1 MADQDRRQTEG
12 DAIMSSYIEHRAPR
26 RDFGPGFYYGV
37 TILDWEADLRARLT
51 FIYGSPDA
59 RIEASRPDVARWNA
73 LGLAVAA

>member
-12 DAIMSSYIEHRAPR
+12 DAIVTYIDHREPR
-26 RDFGPGFYYGV
+26 STPGVHGFEGV
-37 TILDWEADLRARLT
+37 VTHSWTDDARARLT
-51 FIYGSPDA
+51 WLYGSPDA